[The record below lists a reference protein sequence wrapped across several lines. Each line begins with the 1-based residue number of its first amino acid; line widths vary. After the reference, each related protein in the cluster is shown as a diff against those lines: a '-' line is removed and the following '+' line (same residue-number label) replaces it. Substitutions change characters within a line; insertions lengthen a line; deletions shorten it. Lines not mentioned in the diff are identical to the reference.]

1 MCFGDWITLQLN
13 PCTKIGF
20 WGYPNSRFTYFK
32 KNIFINYF
40 DLSLLPMQ
48 NDKEAVSVY
57 AIIDLKGNLIFSQ
70 CSFQEK
76 LELQHQCT
84 RQQNDISSLAFNI
97 ISALAA
103 LTWLLMLCVYDAS
116 KSKEKIKMEELRDL

>member
-1 MCFGDWITLQLN
+1 M
-13 PCTKIGF
+13 
-20 WGYPNSRFTYFK
+20 
-32 KNIFINYF
+32 
-40 DLSLLPMQ
+40 
-48 NDKEAVSVY
+48 
-57 AIIDLKGNLIFSQ
+57 
-70 CSFQEK
+70 
-76 LELQHQCT
+76 ELQHQCT